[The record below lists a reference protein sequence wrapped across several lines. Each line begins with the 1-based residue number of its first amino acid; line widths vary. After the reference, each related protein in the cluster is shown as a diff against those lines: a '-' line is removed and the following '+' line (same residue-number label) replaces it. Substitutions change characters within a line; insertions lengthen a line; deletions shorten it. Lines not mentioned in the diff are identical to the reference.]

1 MKITVVVDNNGHV
14 LGTYS
19 QPAQVPEGYP
29 TFQIHGG
36 PDDTVYELD
45 LPAEY
50 ENIASADELA
60 PTSRRVSSARAA
72 ETRPVIRDC
81 ASYR

>member
-36 PDDTVYELD
+36 QTIPFTNWICLW
-45 LPAEY
+45 
-50 ENIASADELA
+50 N
-60 PTSRRVSSARAA
+60 
-72 ETRPVIRDC
+72 TRT
-81 ASYR
+81 

>member
-1 MKITVVVDNNGHV
+1 MKITVVTDNSGHV
-14 LGTYS
+14 VGTYQ

-36 PDDTVYELD
+36 PGQTVHELD

-50 ENIASADELA
+50 ENIASADELH
-60 PTSRRVSSARAA
+60 RRLGEYLRK
-72 ETRPVIRDC
+72 
-81 ASYR
+81 

>member
-36 PDDTVYELD
+36 PGDTVYELD

-50 ENIASADELA
+50 ENIASADELH
-60 PTSRRVSSARAA
+60 RRLG
-72 ETRPVIRDC
+72 EYLQQEPPKRDQ
-81 ASYR
+81 

>member
-1 MKITVVVDNNGHV
+1 MKITVIVDQSGHV
-14 LGTYS
+14 VGTYR

-36 PDDTVYELD
+36 PGHTVHELD

-50 ENIASADELA
+50 ENVASADELHRRLGEYLRKL
-60 PTSRRVSSARAA
+60 SRRNA
-72 ETRPVIRDC
+72 
-81 ASYR
+81 